1 MAEVIG
7 LIASLVTMAT
17 LVNDGVKRAK
27 LLYQA
32 ADELETMQASAI
44 LAAEIDHCCC
54 SQRPSPMLTPVL

>member
-1 MAEVIG
+1 MAEAIG

-32 ADELETMQASAI
+32 ADELKTVQASAT
-44 LAAEIDHCCC
+44 LAAEMSYCCC
-54 SQRPSPMLTPVL
+54 F